1 MSEIIEYKTG
11 RIVKGVGGL
20 YTARDKNGAEY
31 ILRARGRFRL
41 DGISP
46 LVGDRVVF
54 SPGIKEEHALLLE
67 ILPRTS
73 QCVRPHAAN
82 VELLVIVVASI
93 PEPDFLLVDR
103 LLVHARRSGFNVLLC
118 VNKSDLDHA
127 LFVELSKQYRQTGV
141 PVLSVSATA
150 GEGLNG
156 LKNEMSGKLCCM
168 AGQSAVGKSTL
179 LNAMMGLSLQTGEVS
194 EKINRGKHTTRH
206 TELLEA
212 DGLSVLDTPGFSL
225 MDLFPGMEPEKLA
238 DYYPEYAAYQT
249 ECRFSPCLHDREPD
263 CAVWRAVRYHALSEA
278 RHERYRLLLEE
289 VRKTWKGRY
298 H

>member
-1 MSEIIEYKTG
+1 MPEVAEYKTG

-20 YTARDKNGAEY
+20 YTARDNDGAEY

-41 DGISP
+41 DGVSP

-54 SPGIKEEHALLLE
+54 LPAANEAHALLLE
-67 ILPRTS
+67 ILPRS
-73 QCVRPHAAN
+73 SECVRPPAAN
-82 VELLVIVVASI
+82 IDLLVIVVAAI

-103 LLVHARRSGFNVLLC
+103 LLVHARRSGFSALLC
-118 VNKSDLDHA
+118 VNKSDLNHT
-127 LFVELSKQYRQTGV
+127 LFRELSDQYRQTGV
-141 PVLSVSATA
+141 PVLSVSARA
-150 GEGLNG
+150 GEGLSF
-156 LKNEMSGKLCCM
+156 LQTEMAGKLCCM

-179 LNAMMGLSLQTGEVS
+179 LNAMMGLSQKTGELSV
-194 EKINRGKHTTRH
+194 KISRGRHTTRH

-212 DGLSVLDTPGFSL
+212 NGFSVLDTPGFSL
-225 MDLFPGMEPEKLA
+225 MDLSPGMAPEKLL
-238 DYYPEYAAYQT
+238 DYYPEYAAYQP

-263 CAVWRAVRYHALSEA
+263 CAIWRAVNDGTLNKV

-289 VRKTWKGRY
+289 VRKTWKSRY